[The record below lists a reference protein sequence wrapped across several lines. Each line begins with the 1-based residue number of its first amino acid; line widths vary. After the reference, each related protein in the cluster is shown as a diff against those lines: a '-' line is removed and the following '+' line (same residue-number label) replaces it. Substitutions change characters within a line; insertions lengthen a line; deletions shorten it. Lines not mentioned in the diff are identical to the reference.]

1 MKVTIKNKEIEL
13 RYSFRS
19 MMIYEKITGT
29 SFNPKGVT
37 EIMIYFY
44 SSILASDKN
53 IDLSFEEFM
62 NWIDENPNALN
73 DFTMWITSTLTKNSV
88 LNESDGSGDNSN
100 VKKN

>member
-53 IDLSFEEFM
+53 IDLSFEDFM

>member
-29 SFNPKGVT
+29 SFNPKGIT

-62 NWIDENPNALN
+62 NWVDGEPKALN
-73 DFTMWITSTLTKNSV
+73 DFSMWLTSTLTKNSV
-88 LNESDGSGDNSN
+88 LNESDGGGDSTS
-100 VKKN
+100 KKN

>member
-53 IDLSFEEFM
+53 IDLSFEDFM

-73 DFTMWITSTLTKNSV
+73 DFTMWISSTLTKNSV